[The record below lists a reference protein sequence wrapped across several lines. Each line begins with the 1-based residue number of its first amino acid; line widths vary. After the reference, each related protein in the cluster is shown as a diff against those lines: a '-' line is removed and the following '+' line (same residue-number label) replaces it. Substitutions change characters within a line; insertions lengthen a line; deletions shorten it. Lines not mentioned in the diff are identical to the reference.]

1 MQLAQTYNQLV
12 PCGTIVDKPR
22 FSWRGQHLDTV
33 RHFYSVESILKLLD
47 LMSLFKLNKFHW
59 HGTDD
64 EAFRFKLDDDY
75 DIATST
81 SVRGEGQ
88 LVPPVFG
95 SGPNPSGSSY
105 DLAEIKRIID
115 RASNNY
121 IEVMPEFDLPG
132 HNMSVVK
139 LYPSMRDP
147 EDQSREVSVQGYSE
161 NTLNPA
167 MPDTTSILEKVIDD
181 LCRVFPGKY
190 IHLGADEIA
199 PEAWSKSPKINAL
212 KTKHNLKNSKD
223 VASWFI
229 NALSKRVDS
238 NNKKTAAWQ
247 EAEDGHHH
255 DEKTDKLLFSW
266 QNLESGFSL
275 ARQGYK
281 VVLCPAEHIY
291 FDMAQSRDY
300 ADRGANWAAVIPF
313 ESTLDWEIVPKNEP
327 ELEANIEGI
336 QGHLWCET
344 ILEDSEME
352 SMLCPRILGLSESAW
367 TSQSNRRS
375 GVKLNHLVTSCYR
388 NLFENINWDFYKSEN
403 FDMMSDPVMNKEVLV
418 NE

>member
-1 MQLAQTYNQLV
+1 ML
-12 PCGTIVDKPR
+12 
-22 FSWRGQHLDTV
+22 
-33 RHFYSVESILKLLD
+33 LKL
-47 LMSLFKLNKFHW
+47 N
-59 HGTDD
+59 
-64 EAFRFKLDDDY
+64 
-75 DIATST
+75 
-81 SVRGEGQ
+81 
-88 LVPPVFG
+88 
-95 SGPNPSGSSY
+95 
-105 DLAEIKRIID
+105 II
-115 RASNNY
+115 S
-121 IEVMPEFDLPG
+121 
-132 HNMSVVK
+132 
-139 LYPSMRDP
+139 
-147 EDQSREVSVQGYSE
+147 
-161 NTLNPA
+161 
-167 MPDTTSILEKVIDD
+167 
-181 LCRVFPGKY
+181 
-190 IHLGADEIA
+190 
-199 PEAWSKSPKINAL
+199 
-212 KTKHNLKNSKD
+212 KNSKD

-229 NALSKRVDS
+229 NALSKRVES

-344 ILEDSEME
+344 ILSDSEME
-352 SMLCPRILGLSESAW
+352 SHVVSENFGPIRKRMGRV
-367 TSQSNRRS
+367 QSNRRS
-375 GVKLNHLVTSCYR
+375 GVKLNHLVSSCYR
-388 NLFENINWDFYKSEN
+388 NLFEKINWDFYKSEN
-403 FDMMSDPVMNKEVLV
+403 FDMMSDPV